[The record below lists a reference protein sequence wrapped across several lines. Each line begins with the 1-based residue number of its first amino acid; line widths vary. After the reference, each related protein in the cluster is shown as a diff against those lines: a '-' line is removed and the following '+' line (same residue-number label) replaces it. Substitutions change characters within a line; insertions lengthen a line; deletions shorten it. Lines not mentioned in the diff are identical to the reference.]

1 VAFQARRSSSDWKNG
16 GGGVDPKAP
25 SRAVKATWE
34 KRMEMKDRRSQL
46 GEDDGSSG
54 PKKDT
59 MREKPKATSDI
70 KLKDATITV
79 LTEMKGRKE
88 GEWLSPFKPSRRLQR
103 SSIAGRKGRRRL
115 VKNQKGV
122 KYPLGLATR
131 VRR

>member
-1 VAFQARRSSSDWKNG
+1 VLRVAFQARRSSSDWKNGG

-59 MREKPKATSDI
+59 MREKPKAT
-70 KLKDATITV
+70 
-79 LTEMKGRKE
+79 
-88 GEWLSPFKPSRRLQR
+88 
-103 SSIAGRKGRRRL
+103 
-115 VKNQKGV
+115 
-122 KYPLGLATR
+122 
-131 VRR
+131 